1 VQDRLPAVTQD
12 TRCDPLC
19 EQRRP
24 AGQIYIG
31 CLGECAIRAPPYH
44 YIADASCDRRAL
56 HRYAVISAQAID
68 EHVGFAA
75 SNVMMER
82 LYVINYTLRK
92 FIEVLLDISLGSS
105 SLSASIQNLE
115 ARNRSYSRS
124 ATLHLVLENAFSS
137 RRDLSSQCMD
147 EHGSQT
153 I

>member
-1 VQDRLPAVTQD
+1 MPYRLGQTVQDRLPAVTQD

-82 LYVINYTLRK
+82 LYVINSVSYTHLTLPTNR
-92 FIEVLLDISLGSS
+92 EV
-105 SLSASIQNLE
+105 
-115 ARNRSYSRS
+115 
-124 ATLHLVLENAFSS
+124 
-137 RRDLSSQCMD
+137 
-147 EHGSQT
+147 
-153 I
+153 